1 VTIFLRHRVSLRRTA
16 CAVLVASGLVLAL
29 LGPVANAGVGAGP
42 KPAHAAPKAKAK
54 AKAKTAH
61 VAKPKAKP
69 TYPRKVGLSDDR
81 TARWAAVM
89 KPALVYAEPR
99 VTSRAVT
106 RLETRTSD
114 ETQNLVLV
122 LGAIEL
128 DRKTTWYRVRLP
140 ILPNNSTGW
149 VKRSALGDLYT
160 VRTHLYVNLK
170 TLTAT
175 LKRNGK
181 PIFTTHVGLGRSAYP
196 TPRGQFYIRD
206 KLTNFD
212 EPVYGPVAFGT
223 SARSAV
229 LTDWPGGGFVGV
241 HGTNDPGIL
250 PGYVSHGCI
259 RMPNEAILTLSRLMP
274 VGTPL
279 TIS

>member
-1 VTIFLRHRVSLRRTA
+1 MTNPTCLHLSSLRRTA
-16 CAVLVASGLVLAL
+16 CVALVVSGLTLAL
-29 LGPVANAGVGAGP
+29 LGSVANAGLGAGP

-54 AKAKTAH
+54 PLK
-61 VAKPKAKP
+61 AKPKPK
-69 TYPRKVGLSDDR
+69 YPRRVGLTNDR
-81 TARWAAVM
+81 VARWAAVL
-89 KPALVYAEPR
+89 KPAPAYAAPR
-99 VTSRAVT
+99 VSARVVT
-106 RLETRTSD
+106 RLETTTSD
-114 ETQNLVLV
+114 ETQNLVVV

-160 VRTHLYVNLK
+160 VQTHLYVNLK

-181 PIFTTHVGLGRSAYP
+181 TIFTTHVGLGRSAYP

-212 EPVYGPVAFGT
+212 APVYGPVAFGT
-223 SARSAV
+223 SARSPV

-279 TIS
+279 TIT